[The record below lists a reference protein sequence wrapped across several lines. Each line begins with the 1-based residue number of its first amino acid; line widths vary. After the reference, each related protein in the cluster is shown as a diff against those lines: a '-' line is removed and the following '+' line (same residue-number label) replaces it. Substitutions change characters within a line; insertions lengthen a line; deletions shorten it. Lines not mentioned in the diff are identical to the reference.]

1 MADFSEAL
9 DLTLGELARHG
20 PPGGAAV
27 LGVMRGLLLR
37 AGPVPRRGPLT
48 HDLIVPGR
56 SVGANIFEHGR
67 DLGLKAALLGY
78 AEGLAQGS
86 TVGALFG
93 RQGIQWAGGLLQ
105 SPEGPR
111 IKLYAVSPEPAR
123 GVDVD
128 ARGERRWRSYHPP
141 FALDW
146 PGVAWPPAQPGESHR
161 LITVL
166 GEEKRTLNV
175 LFQTSASL
183 KPLLELGAPA
193 WLGGLDAALRGL
205 GFALRPVA
213 FELDLY
219 ADGRVERDMLV
230 AVGEP

>member
-1 MADFSEAL
+1 MADFSQAL
-9 DLTLGELARHG
+9 DLTLGELARRG

-27 LGVMRGLLLR
+27 LAAMRGLLLA

-56 SVGANIFEHGR
+56 SVGANVFEHGR
-67 DLGLKAALLGY
+67 DLGLRAALLAY
-78 AEGLAQGS
+78 AEGMGQLP
-86 TVGALFG
+86 TVEALFG
-93 RQGIQWAGGLLQ
+93 REGVEWAGGLLLG
-105 SPEGPR
+105 PEGPR
-111 IKLYAVSPEPAR
+111 MKLYAVSPEPAR

-128 ARGERRWRSYHPP
+128 ARGERRWRSYHAP
-141 FALDW
+141 FPLDW
-146 PGVAWPPAQPGESHR
+146 PGVVWPPTQPGESHR

-183 KPLLELGAPA
+183 GPLLELGAPG
-193 WLGGLDAALRGL
+193 WLGELDGALRGL

-219 ADGRVERDMLV
+219 ADGRVERDGLV
-230 AVGEP
+230 AVGEL